1 MPRTE
6 VYHEVRRLVKELLDP
21 QVTESTLDRIALLV
35 VGIIKASSASP
46 ARIAKALRELSLTEA
61 KAESIER
68 RIRRIENAPEISA
81 ALCLHPLAREF
92 LLRGRPSRLVLILDP
107 TTKEDQLVMVSA
119 SVWYRGRALPLAW
132 AVWPAN
138 EPLTGAGFWERIAQL
153 LDEVAKILPYGVEVI
168 WVADRAFGAPIFTDL
183 ITSRGWHYVVR
194 VQGHT
199 RAQDCRGAERRV
211 CDLVSGRGKRARMRG
226 RVFKKRGWR
235 DASVV
240 VYWGNG
246 HKEPL
251 CLISDL
257 PPEWG
262 LISLYQRRYPIEATF
277 RDYKTAGWHWEG
289 SQVKDIAHMERLLVG
304 MALASWVAL
313 MVGTYVAAKLLAV
326 PSIGRRRTRSW
337 DGKHSLFS
345 LGLQRLSEWLSGWNI
360 PQDFSWRLTDWDA
373 PSWQRQIQAH
383 HLQAFIFRRCP
394 CPQTA

>member
-6 VYHEVRRLVKELLDP
+6 VYHEVRCLVKELLDP
-21 QVTESTLDRIALLV
+21 QVTDSTLDRIALLV
-35 VGIIKASSASP
+35 VGIIRAGSASP
-46 ARIAKALRELSLTEA
+46 ARIAKALRTLDLSEA

-81 ALCLHPLAREF
+81 ALCFHPLAREF
-92 LLRGRPSRLVLILDP
+92 LLRGHPPRLVLILDP
-107 TTKEDQLVMVSA
+107 TTKEDQLVMVCA

-153 LDEVAKILPYGVEVI
+153 LDEIAKILPYGVEVI
-168 WVADRAFGAPIFTDL
+168 WVADRAFGTPIFTDL
-183 ITSRGWHYVVR
+183 ITSRGWHYIVR

-199 RAQDCRGAERRV
+199 RAQDCRGAERQVR
-211 CDLVSGRGKRARMRG
+211 DLVRGRGGRARMMG

-240 VYWGNG
+240 VYWGKR

-257 PPEWG
+257 PPEWR
-262 LISLYQRRYPIEATF
+262 LIRLYQHRYQIEATF

-304 MALASWVAL
+304 MALASWVVL
-313 MVGTYVAAKLLAV
+313 MVGTYVAARLLAT
-326 PSIGRRRTRSW
+326 PSTGRRRTRPW
-337 DGKHSLFS
+337 EGKHSLFS
-345 LGLQRLSEWLSGWNI
+345 LGLQRLEEWLSRWNI
-360 PQDFSWRLTDWDA
+360 PEDFCWQLTDWDA
-373 PSWQRQIQAH
+373 PNWQAQIQAH
-383 HLQAFIFRRCP
+383 HLHAFIFRRCP
-394 CPQTA
+394 CPRTA